1 MVDDDD
7 IDSAWPTELPP
18 PQRAPAPTVAPPT
31 VAIPPQAEPSPAPA
45 AAKSPMKLDSASSYI
60 APSPRSRAR
69 TLTDEG
75 ETEAAR
81 QRSLSTDGPPPSLSQ
96 ASLSRASLLS
106 FADDADGEGG
116 GALGLVAQAGESA
129 TPMAPSAPSA
139 ASAEDTPLRE
149 MRERFSLGD
158 YSGALVVAE
167 SILEDEPDH
176 GEATR
181 LAENCR
187 GVLQQMYVARLGAL
201 DRVPFVAVPREQL
214 RWLSID
220 HRAGFV
226 LSHVDGIS
234 SLEQIL
240 DVSGMP
246 PLDALRI
253 LYELVQ
259 QRVIGIR

>member
-7 IDSAWPTELPP
+7 IDSAWPTEVPP
-18 PQRAPAPTVAPPT
+18 PKAEPAPTVAPPT
-31 VAIPPQAEPSPAPA
+31 VEVPS
-45 AAKSPMKLDSASSYI
+45 AAKPPPARNAIKLDSASSYI

-69 TLTDEG
+69 TISDEG

-81 QRSLSTDGPPPSLSQ
+81 KRSLVSDEPPPSLSQ
-96 ASLSRASLLS
+96 ASLTRASLLS
-106 FADDADGEGG
+106 LADGAEGFSTDG
-116 GALGLVAQAGESA
+116 GALGLVAQATERTAPAPKPAA
-129 TPMAPSAPSA
+129 TPSPD
-139 ASAEDTPLRE
+139 DTPLRE

-167 SILEDEPDH
+167 SILEEEPTH
-176 GEATR
+176 GEASR

-246 PLDALRI
+246 TLDALRI

>member
-1 MVDDDD
+1 MLVVDDDD
-7 IDSAWPTELPP
+7 IDSAWPDEAPP
-18 PQRAPAPTVAPPT
+18 PAKPAGTPTVMVPPGVT
-31 VAIPPQAEPSPAPA
+31 PPARTAIR
-45 AAKSPMKLDSASSYI
+45 LDSASAYV
-60 APSPRSRAR
+60 PPPPRSRAL
-69 TLTDEG
+69 TLMDE
-75 ETEAAR
+75 EQTEQAR
-81 QRSLSTDGPPPSLSQ
+81 KRSLRSDSPPPSLSQ
-96 ASLSRASLLS
+96 ASMTRASLLS
-106 FADDADGEGG
+106 FADEAPPLELDLESD
-116 GALGLVAQAGESA
+116 ALGLVAQASER
-129 TPMAPSAPSA
+129 PPPPPAPEPS
-139 ASAEDTPLRE
+139 EDDTPLRE

-167 SILEDEPDH
+167 SILEEEPAHD
-176 GEATR
+176 EATR

-220 HRAGFV
+220 HRSGFV
-226 LSHVDGIS
+226 LSHVDGVS

-246 PLDALRI
+246 SLDALRI

>member
-7 IDSAWPTELPP
+7 IDGAWETEPEP
-18 PQRAPAPTVAPPT
+18 VKAEPPPT
-31 VAIPPQAEPSPAPA
+31 VAAPPMPDGPPTVAAP
-45 AAKSPMKLDSASSYI
+45 PMPDRPPRSAIKLDSASSYI
-60 APSPRSRAR
+60 APSPRSRQN
-69 TLTDEG
+69 TLMDEA

-81 QRSLSTDGPPPSLSQ
+81 KRSLLDEPPPSLSQ
-96 ASLSRASLLS
+96 ASLNRASLLS
-106 FADDADGEGG
+106 LADGADG
-116 GALGLVAQAGESA
+116 GALELVQQASERTTPVA
-129 TPMAPSAPSA
+129 TAKAPSSPSPD
-139 ASAEDTPLRE
+139 DTPLRE

-167 SILEDEPDH
+167 SILEEEPDN
-176 GEATR
+176 GEALR

-187 GVLQQMYVARLGAL
+187 DVLQQMYVARLGSL
-201 DRVPFVAVPREQL
+201 ERVPFVAVPREQL

-220 HRAGFV
+220 HRSGFV
-226 LSHVDGIS
+226 LSHVDGVS

-246 PLDALRI
+246 SLDALRI